1 MEELNVFDKLTAI
14 ATPTQLTLFG
24 DSDRSRAIAEHKHGC
39 KASDTNARIP
49 NRTIK

>member
-24 DSDRSRAIAEHKHGC
+24 DSDRSKAIAEHK
-39 KASDTNARIP
+39 AF
-49 NRTIK
+49 

>member
-24 DSDRSRAIAEHKHGC
+24 DSDRSLNIKHGC